1 MELVDI
7 YNDKHELQN
16 YTKER
21 DKLIDKEYRLSCYIW
36 IINDKNQILIQ
47 QRLATAKICP
57 NMWETASGAAKTG
70 ETALLAITREL
81 EEEIGIKANKE
92 DIKYIGSYVRVNDF
106 VEVFLLKTNIDTKE
120 LILQQEEVQAVK
132 WVSIS
137 EYEELINTK
146 QAVDTSFIIFKQYY
160 DKFYNA
166 KIVIENGMRI
176 FKKI

>member
-36 IINDKNQILIQ
+36 IINDKDQILIQ

-81 EEEIGIKANKE
+81 EEEIGIKANKK

-106 VEVFLLKTNIDTKE
+106 VEVFLLKRKE
-120 LILQQEEVQAVK
+120 PEGLSRSSSGVIPAK
-132 WVSIS
+132 
-137 EYEELINTK
+137 
-146 QAVDTSFIIFKQYY
+146 AGIFSCY
-160 DKFYNA
+160 DEDPA
-166 KIVIENGMRI
+166 SPARNG
-176 FKKI
+176 